1 MEFIIKNIKKD
12 LSKLFWLILLLF
24 STNFSIEAQTSLN
37 DCSGAIEVCGNGA
50 ISSNATG
57 VGQQEI
63 GSNACSSME
72 HNSLWIKIEITK
84 AGTLGFTLSPTSP
97 NLEVDYDFFIFGPNA
112 SCGNLGEAIRCSTT
126 NPLASNQADNL
137 TGMNDQETE
146 TSEGPGVDGNSFVR
160 SLDVLPG
167 ESYFIV
173 IDRPIGQSPFEL
185 EWTGTS
191 TVGGFPFPEG
201 VEVNQPANLVKCGIN
216 GTADFNLFDT
226 RDEITSQPQT
236 EIKYF
241 AQLAQAIDN
250 TNELP
255 PLYTSSL
262 PNKTI
267 YARVENLA
275 TGCSEIV
282 DFNLIIPE
290 GPAILPTVNYE
301 LCDLDNDGL
310 AIFDLLSKKDEL
322 FNGLSASNHTLGF
335 FATPEDAEN
344 DRKQISSALNTGGG
358 TFYARVEETSGNG
371 CFSISTLSLLL
382 NSPVEMAGFSAKD
395 LRIEIGS
402 KEIKVPVFAGRD
414 YAVNDPNGPYDPG
427 PQLQDLPV
435 GMNTLYVRNASSCEI
450 SSLEV
455 LVPEFPPVFSPNN
468 DRINDLWFVSTGNYP
483 VEGHEVRIFDRYGK
497 LLSQFF
503 VNSGNW
509 DGTFNGSEL
518 PADDYWFEFSLP
530 ENVILR
536 GHFSLVK

>member
-1 MEFIIKNIKKD
+1 MKITAKNTLKD
-12 LSKLFWLILLLF
+12 QLKFNWLILLLF
-24 STNFSIEAQTSLN
+24 SPIISLQAQSSLN

-84 AGTLGFTLSPTSP
+84 AGTLGFTLSPTSS

-146 TSEGPGVDGNSFVR
+146 TSEGPGADGNSFVR
-160 SLDVLPG
+160 SLDVVPG

-191 TVGGFPFPEG
+191 TIGGFPFPEG
-201 VEVNQPANLVKCGIN
+201 VEVNKPNDLEKCGIN
-216 GTADFNLFDT
+216 GTADFDLFET

-255 PLYTSSL
+255 SLYTSSL

-282 DFNLIIPE
+282 DFSLIVNP
-290 GPAILPTVNYE
+290 GPFIKTQVSLGI
-301 LCDLDNDGL
+301 CDLDLDGL
-310 AIFDLLSKKDEL
+310 GTFDLEQIQSEILQDLS
-322 FNGLSASNHTLGF
+322 
-335 FATPEDAEN
+335 PEDHS
-344 DRKQISSALNTGGG
+344 ISFFSSEQDAINVTSEISAAQNFSGGRI
-358 TFYARVEETSGNG
+358 FARVEEING
-371 CFSISTLSLLL
+371 SECFSIATVDLQVNEPASIPGLSSASL
-382 NSPVEMAGFSAKD
+382 N
-395 LRIEIGS
+395 LRVAS
-402 KEIKVPVFAGRD
+402 KRIIVATRPELE
-414 YAVNDPNGPYDPG
+414 YAVNDPNGPYFPG
-427 PQLQDLPV
+427 PEILNVPAGL
-435 GMNTLYVRNASSCEI
+435 NTLYIRNADRCEI
-450 SSLEV
+450 TSLEV
-455 LVPEFPPVFSPNN
+455 LVPEYAAAFSPNN
-468 DRINDLWFVSTGNYP
+468 DGINDSWFVSTGSHP
-483 VEGHEVRIFDRYGK
+483 VPDRPVRIFDRYGK

-536 GHFSLVK
+536 GHFSLLR

>member
-1 MEFIIKNIKKD
+1 MKLIINNIEED
-12 LSKLFWLILLLF
+12 QSKFFWLVLLLF
-24 STNFSIEAQTSLN
+24 STIFSIEAQTSLN

-57 VGQQEI
+57 VGEQEI
-63 GSNACSSME
+63 GMNACSSME
-72 HNSLWIKIEITK
+72 HNSLWIRIEITK

-137 TGMNDQETE
+137 TGMNDQESE
-146 TSEGPGVDGNSFVR
+146 TSEGPGADGNSFVR

-173 IDRPIGQSPFEL
+173 IDRPIGQSPFDL

-201 VEVNQPANLVKCGIN
+201 VEVNKPDDLIKCGIN
-216 GTADFNLFDT
+216 GTAEFDLFDT

-250 TNELP
+250 TNELSSR
-255 PLYTSSL
+255 YTSSL

-282 DFNLIIPE
+282 DFSLIVNP
-290 GPAILPTVNYE
+290 GPSIKTGVNFGI
-301 LCDLDNDGL
+301 CDLDLDGL
-310 AIFDLLSKKDEL
+310 ATFDLEQVQNEILEDLSSEDH
-322 FNGLSASNHTLGF
+322 SISF
-335 FATPEDAEN
+335 FSSEEDAIN
-344 DRKQISSALNTGGG
+344 DISEINSAQNFSGGRI
-358 TFYARVEETSGNG
+358 FARVEEING
-371 CFSISTLSLLL
+371 SECFSIAAVDLQVNEPVSIPGLSIADQ
-382 NSPVEMAGFSAKD
+382 N
-395 LRIEIGS
+395 LRVAS
-402 KEIKVPVFAGRD
+402 KKIIVATRPELD
-414 YAVNDPNGPYDPG
+414 YAVNDPNGPYFPG
-427 PQLQDLPV
+427 PGIGNVPA
-435 GMNTLYVRNASSCEI
+435 GMNTLYIRNADRCEI
-450 SSLEV
+450 TSLDV
-455 LVPEFPPVFSPNN
+455 LVPEFAAAFSPNN
-468 DRINDLWFVSTGNYP
+468 DGINDNWYVSTGNYP
-483 VEGHEVRIFDRYGK
+483 VPERPVTIFDRYGK
-497 LLSQFF
+497 LLSRFF
-503 VNSGNW
+503 VNSGSW

-530 ENVILR
+530 ENGILR
-536 GHFSLVK
+536 GHFSLVR